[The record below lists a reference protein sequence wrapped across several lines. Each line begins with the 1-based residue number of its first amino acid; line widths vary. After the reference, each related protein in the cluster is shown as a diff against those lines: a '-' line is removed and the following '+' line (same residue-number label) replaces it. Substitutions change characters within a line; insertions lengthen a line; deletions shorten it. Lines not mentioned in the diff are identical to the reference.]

1 MKKHNIQENILLTG
15 AMAFVVVPAM
25 AKLHTAKN
33 NHPNVIY
40 IMCDDMGYGDLECYG
55 QPYIH
60 TPNIDSMAQHGM
72 QFMQAYAGSPVS
84 APSRACMMT
93 GQHSGHTAV
102 RGNKE
107 YWHNVPMV
115 KYGVN
120 EDFSVV
126 GQQPYDPRH
135 IILPEIMQRNGY
147 RTGMFGKWAGG
158 YEGSVSTPDK
168 RGIDDFYGYIC
179 QFQAHLY
186 YPNFLNEYN
195 KDRGDTAVR
204 RVILNENIRYPMYG
218 KEYAKRT
225 QYSADLIHKHA
236 LQWLNKQDKKHPFFG
251 IFTYTLPHAELSQPD
266 DSILTYY
273 KRKFFVD
280 KTWGGQESSRY
291 NAVEHTHAEFA
302 AMITRLDTYVG
313 EILATLKK
321 KGLDDNTL
329 VIFTSDNGPHE
340 EGGADPAFFGRDG
353 KLRGL
358 KRQCY
363 EGGIRIPFIAQWKGH
378 IPQGVKTYEQ
388 VAFYDLMPTFCEL
401 IGIKDYQKKYRN
413 KQLKNDYFDGISFLP
428 TLLGKAQKVK
438 HPYLYW
444 EFHETNQIGVRMD
457 NWKLVVVNG
466 VPRLYNLSTDLHED
480 YDISAIHPEIV
491 ERMVK
496 IIKKEHVENKLFPVS
511 LPKM

>member
-1 MKKHNIQENILLTG
+1 
-15 AMAFVVVPAM
+15 
-25 AKLHTAKN
+25 
-33 NHPNVIY
+33 
-40 IMCDDMGYGDLECYG
+40 
-55 QPYIH
+55 
-60 TPNIDSMAQHGM
+60 
-72 QFMQAYAGSPVS
+72 
-84 APSRACMMT
+84 
-93 GQHSGHTAV
+93 
-102 RGNKE
+102 
-107 YWHNVPMV
+107 
-115 KYGVN
+115 
-120 EDFSVV
+120 
-126 GQQPYDPRH
+126 
-135 IILPEIMQRNGY
+135 
-147 RTGMFGKWAGG
+147 
-158 YEGSVSTPDK
+158 
-168 RGIDDFYGYIC
+168 
-179 QFQAHLY
+179 
-186 YPNFLNEYN
+186 
-195 KDRGDTAVR
+195 
-204 RVILNENIRYPMYG
+204 
-218 KEYAKRT
+218 
-225 QYSADLIHKHA
+225 
-236 LQWLNKQDKKHPFFG
+236 
-251 IFTYTLPHAELSQPD
+251 
-266 DSILTYY
+266 
-273 KRKFFVD
+273 
-280 KTWGGQESSRY
+280 
-291 NAVEHTHAEFA
+291 
-302 AMITRLDTYVG
+302 MITRLDTYVG

-340 EGGADPAFFGRDG
+340 EGGADPTFFGRDG

-491 ERMVK
+491 EQMVK